1 MNYKY
6 PFPSALKQEYEK
18 EGINLQHI
26 SDETEFELD
35 KYIEMLKG
43 PIVEIGGPS
52 DDGYYFIDGLDLP
65 TRPIISN
72 IQEDGHSIDTSSP
85 DAIKQRQLVDLE
97 IDGTNMPFDNES
109 VGVIMMSHMSHTDD
123 SYLNLSQHEQEE
135 LLPITA
141 DNTDRAIQEMAR
153 IANNSL
159 NPTEVQFSQRT
170 QIYLE
175 SFRVLKQGG
184 LLIADGESI
193 DMEVLEHIGFEL
205 VKKLQHLGWRDGDPH
220 TGYDFVVRKPV

>member
-1 MNYKY
+1 MNYNY
-6 PFPSALKQEYEK
+6 PFPSAIKREYEK
-18 EGINLQHI
+18 EGTSPEDVNSEAEIDLA
-26 SDETEFELD
+26 EYMRTLG
-35 KYIEMLKG
+35 G

-52 DDGYYFIDGLDLP
+52 TDGYYFIDGLDLP
-65 TRPIISN
+65 TKPIISN
-72 IQEDGHSIDTSSP
+72 VQEDGHSIDTSSP

-97 IDGTNMPFDNES
+97 IDGTNMPFDDAS

-123 SYLNLSQHEQEE
+123 SYLNLPQHEQEE

-141 DNTDRAIQEMAR
+141 KNTDQAIREMAR

-159 NPTEVQFSQRT
+159 KPTEIQFSQRT

-175 SFRVLKQGG
+175 SFRVLQPGG
-184 LLIADGESI
+184 LLITDGESVDI
-193 DMEVLEHIGFEL
+193 EVLEHIGFEL

-220 TGYDFVVRKPV
+220 TGYDFVVRKSV